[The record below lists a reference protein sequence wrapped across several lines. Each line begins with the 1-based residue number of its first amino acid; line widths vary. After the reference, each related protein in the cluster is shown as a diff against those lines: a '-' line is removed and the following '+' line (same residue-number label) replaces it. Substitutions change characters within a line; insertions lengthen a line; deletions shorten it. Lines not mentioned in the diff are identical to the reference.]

1 MAILVLDLDSQV
13 EDGSKIQKI
22 DLNNLF
28 LFKSYYDTMNI
39 EESKTKIENL
49 QKELSTA
56 EDCIRNYKREYS
68 EISKKIRLCENIN
81 SDLLK
86 QIKHLE
92 TIVESENAVETV
104 KYIEGFDSLSQEELV
119 SISNGMDQTD
129 YRKHNNTLPRFYD
142 LERLIKEVIE
152 IKKQYPG
159 WILDKVQK
167 TGHYDTLPPQSFYNF
182 TFKTHLGHYMSFG
195 GIKIIRC

>member
-1 MAILVLDLDSQV
+1 
-13 EDGSKIQKI
+13 
-22 DLNNLF
+22 
-28 LFKSYYDTMNI
+28 MNI
-39 EESKTKIENL
+39 EEATNKINKL
-49 QKELSTA
+49 QEELSIA
-56 EDCIRNYKREYS
+56 EDCIRKYKREYS
-68 EISKKIRLCENIN
+68 EISKKILLCENIN

-129 YRKHNNTLPRFYD
+129 YRKHNNTFPRFYD

-159 WILDKVQK
+159 WILDKIQK
-167 TGHYDTLPPQSFYNF
+167 TGHYATLPPQTFYNF

-195 GIKIIRC
+195 EIKIIRC